1 MDHHQD
7 FKEVVFTKAGKGGN
21 KGGGGGGS
29 YAGMSKEKKALLYD
43 FEETPTVKRFGSENG
58 KLLQAARLAKQLT
71 QDQLAHQIN
80 ERKQVVNQYEQG
92 NVVPDQKIVAKL
104 RRCLN
109 VKFV

>member
-1 MDHHQD
+1 MNHQD
-7 FKEVVFTKAGKGGN
+7 FKQVVFTKGGN
-21 KGGGGGGS
+21 RPGGIGPGS
-29 YAGMSKEKKALLYD
+29 YKGLSNEKKALLYD

-58 KLLQAARLAKQLT
+58 KIVQAARLAKQLT
-71 QDQLAHQIN
+71 QDQLAHHIN